1 MEQIGRFDNCFSLGW
16 FCGTASSLSQL
27 GLRSFSGP
35 FDWYFSDFSSV
46 LNQIDKEFTDFMK
59 KENLEV
65 TDNNLLVFK
74 DTKYNF
80 YCNHDIKEN
89 FEIEYLNIY
98 NKYRKRA
105 DRFLESIKNPT
116 CFFRAVRTETEVKYI
131 IKNVDYIEDILK
143 RYNSENSIVYIL
155 LRDMDPLPSNLKWF
169 RLTSKE
175 YIGKV
180 YEMRNM
186 FGQSK
191 ELLQFC
197 KTLLSLE
204 KIKSNK
210 KFDFQKYGQMAAIN
224 EVDYYIY
231 NDIDGIDKKI
241 SAAFNLQSDE
251 LFYIWGGG
259 NMVFHY
265 IAI

>member
-1 MEQIGRFDNCFSLGW
+1 
-16 FCGTASSLSQL
+16 
-27 GLRSFSGP
+27 
-35 FDWYFSDFSSV
+35 
-46 LNQIDKEFTDFMK
+46 MK

-241 SAAFNLQSDE
+241 SAAFNLQSDG
-251 LFYIWGGG
+251 LFYIGGG